1 MYHLLHMTMLLITSL
16 FTDKIMYGPMAQGQS
31 VDLLYAYNSRLEL
44 AEIFLITD
52 VNPYVLQRWKLLI
65 CGISCPIIVQ
75 SL

>member
-1 MYHLLHMTMLLITSL
+1 MLLTTSL
-16 FTDKIMYGPMAQGQS
+16 FTDKIMYGPTAQES
-31 VDLLYAYNSRLEL
+31 VDLQYAYNSQLGL
-44 AEIFLITD
+44 AEILLITD